1 MEEENFM
8 IILIIGWGIGEI
20 KILIEKKKKEMKGRK
35 GVNGLMKKIEIWEII
50 EIMLVIIVGVEKE
63 DEGNIRDRILVGDV
77 IEELKEEVKEEIEE
91 VEIISIK
98 VDEIMDFIRRIDEEM
113 KRMEG
118 NREKKE
124 NMKNKKL
131 LKSKEIEIVSR
142 IKIEE
147 FKEKILKD
155 RKGLKKRDR
164 LEERK
169 LRIEDGG
176 NKIVRWNFKEKWLKM
191 IEIEDIDIFKRV
203 REEKLIKN
211 DDDFEE
217 IRSRKII
224 KLNRIGMLRN
234 GYYKDLLDL

>member
-1 MEEENFM
+1 
-8 IILIIGWGIGEI
+8 
-20 KILIEKKKKEMKGRK
+20 MKGRK

>member
-1 MEEENFM
+1 
-8 IILIIGWGIGEI
+8 
-20 KILIEKKKKEMKGRK
+20 
-35 GVNGLMKKIEIWEII
+35 MKKIEIWEII